1 MPFIV
6 RKKDVAE
13 KLEEIYGVK
22 LSEASK
28 AIIRQAEQEAP
39 KFEYVPTKPYYWSD
53 SMLINGYEYTLN
65 SFYGM
70 YPDARDP
77 LPP

>member
-1 MPFIV
+1 MPFVV

-28 AIIRQAEQEAP
+28 AMIRQAEAEAP
-39 KFEYVPTKPYYWSD
+39 KYEEEPTS
-53 SMLINGYEYTLN
+53 LITGLT
-65 SFYGM
+65 
-70 YPDARDP
+70 PC
-77 LPP
+77 